1 MIIRIIMIKK
11 EWFPKVHQEERRLE
25 HIFDMN
31 NDRAQMTVDFVAGIG
46 IFLIAVAFVFQF
58 IYGLFLPFQ
67 SSSDSVTL
75 AADRAS
81 MVIVE
86 RMLVPEKSENLNVID
101 DGKLSYFNNTKL
113 NSKSNLQNYKDTL
126 SEVGLLSTETYT
138 FDMNISVA
146 KLDGTIRNQS
156 GPSVPEKS
164 DIGQTRR
171 LVKIV
176 NSSNGYNETVTF
188 SVRVW

>member
-1 MIIRIIMIKK
+1 MKPVDK
-11 EWFPKVHQEERRLE
+11 
-25 HIFDMN
+25 
-31 NDRAQMTVDFVAGIG
+31 NDNCAQMTIDYVAGMG
-46 IFLIAVAFVFQF
+46 IFLLAVAFVFQF
-58 IYGLFLPFQ
+58 VYGLFLPFQ
-67 SSSDSVTL
+67 SSSDAVTL

-86 RMLVPEKSENLNVID
+86 RMLVQDRSENSNVID
-101 DGKLSYFNNTKL
+101 EGKLAYFNNTKL
-113 NSKSNLQNYKDTL
+113 NSKLNPQNYIDTL
-126 SEVGLLSTETYT
+126 QEVGLLSKETYT

-156 GPSVPEKS
+156 GPSVPEKA

-176 NSSNGYNETVTF
+176 NSSTGYNETVTL